1 MPRLNQ
7 AIVRLLACGAAGGA
21 ALSLAGCGGGG
32 SSGTVAARSRSTTAT
47 QTTPPPGAGRPTIH
61 IGDKNYTEQFILGAL
76 YYEAL
81 LAQGFSVQLDKNIGP
96 TEVTWQALHTGRLD
110 MYPEYLNVWNTSVA
124 GYKHTYSTESS
135 AYVAAQRFA
144 LAHGLE
150 LLNPTPFSATG
161 GIGVTV
167 GYADQNHLRTI
178 GDLFK
183 VERTL
188 TFGAPPQFQQ
198 DPRGLPALE
207 EAYGFAPAAFKG
219 LEIGQQYAALDH
231 FTVQAADVSTTDG
244 ELTTGNYALLRD
256 PQKVFGVGNV
266 VPVVSAQVIGTEGPV
281 FEDTINRVSS
291 LLTLSNIRALNA
303 AVDVAGQDPAA
314 VAKHFLIDHGVIPP
328 TS

>member
-1 MPRLNQ
+1 MPPLHQ
-7 AIVRLLACGAAGGA
+7 AIVRPLLCGAACAA
-21 ALSLAGCGGGG
+21 ALSLAACGGGG
-32 SSGTVAARSRSTTAT
+32 SEHALAATSQSTTTT
-47 QTTPPPGAGRPTIH
+47 QTTPPPGAGRPTIRV
-61 IGDKNYTEQFILGAL
+61 GDKNYTEQFILGEL

-81 LAQGFSVQLDKNIGP
+81 LAQGFSVQLNKNIGP
-96 TEVTWQALHTGRLD
+96 PEVTWQALQTGRLD
-110 MYPEYLNVWNTSVA
+110 LYPEYLNVWNESIA
-124 GYKHTYSTESS
+124 GYKQSFSTEGS

-150 LLNPTPFSATG
+150 LLNPTPFSDTSA
-161 GIGVTV
+161 IGVTV

-198 DPRGLPALE
+198 DSHGLPALE
-207 EAYGFAPAAFKG
+207 QAYGFQPAAFKA
-219 LEIGQQYAALDH
+219 LEIGQQYSALDH
-231 FTVQAADVSTTDG
+231 YTVQAADLNTTDG

-256 PQKVFGVGNV
+256 PEKVFGVGNI

-281 FEDTINRVSS
+281 FEATINRVSS
-291 LLTLSNIRALNA
+291 LLTLSNIRALNS
-303 AVDVAGQDPAA
+303 AVDIAGHDPAT
-314 VAKHFLIDHGVIPP
+314 VAKQFLIDHGVIPP